1 MASEDEVEVST
12 EPKRDS
18 KKLMALIFVVVNFLC
33 LGAGSYLAY
42 KGTIGASVHK
52 LTNEDARRELAS
64 FEATLRTEP
73 VLFAMPTFNTN
84 LDGTPRRLVRV
95 DLSLEMMD
103 AEGYE
108 EVINL
113 GAESRD
119 SIIRILN
126 SKSFSDVESVQGKLH
141 LKNEIVT
148 KLNGSL
154 KKGVV
159 KNVYFSDF
167 VVQ

>member
-1 MASEDEVEVST
+1 MASEDDVEVST
-12 EPKRDS
+12 EPKKDN
-18 KKLMALIFVVVNFLC
+18 KKLLAMAFVAFNFLC
-33 LGAGSYLAY
+33 LGVGSYLTY

-52 LTNEDARRELAS
+52 LSNDDARRELAS
-64 FEATLRTEP
+64 FEATLRAEP
-73 VLFAMPTFNTN
+73 VLFSMPTFNTN

-148 KLNGSL
+148 QLNGFL